1 MTLPKE
7 IAQSLYLIALMI
19 ATSGVILGAGL
30 LAIRVL
36 G

>member
-1 MTLPKE
+1 MRKE
-7 IAQSLYLIALMI
+7 IAQSLRLLGFMAGTVASYVAL
-19 ATSGVILGAGL
+19 GL